1 MLAFV
6 HRMPCREDDS
16 STAKDLS
23 KVRRRMKHD
32 IAGSLSFYASCIYI
46 LYMSLFSSNFTQAS
60 AQGILRLVC
69 GCSPSEHKLIS
80 FTL

>member
-23 KVRRRMKHD
+23 KVRRRMKHEF
-32 IAGSLSFYASCIYI
+32 AQSPSFYVSCV
-46 LYMSLFSSNFTQAS
+46 YMYMFFFSSNSTRAS
-60 AQGILRLVC
+60 AQGISRLVC

>member
-23 KVRRRMKHD
+23 KVSWKRVPVR
-32 IAGSLSFYASCIYI
+32 SLIVELIKSDNHLFFSAT
-46 LYMSLFSSNFTQAS
+46 SLKRTHGESGDLFAVVVPRSTS
-60 AQGILRLVC
+60 
-69 GCSPSEHKLIS
+69 
-80 FTL
+80 

>member
-23 KVRRRMKHD
+23 KVSWKRVPVR
-32 IAGSLSFYASCIYI
+32 SLIVELIKSDNH
-46 LYMSLFSSNFTQAS
+46 LFFFSNFTQAY
-60 AQGILRLVC
+60 APGIWRLVC
-69 GCSPSEHKLIS
+69 GCYPSEHKLIS
-80 FTL
+80 FTR